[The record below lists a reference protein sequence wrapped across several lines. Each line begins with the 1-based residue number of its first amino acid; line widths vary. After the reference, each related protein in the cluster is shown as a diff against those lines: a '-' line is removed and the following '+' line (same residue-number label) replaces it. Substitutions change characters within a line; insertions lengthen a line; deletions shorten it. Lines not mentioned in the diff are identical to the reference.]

1 MASALDRNQPVTA
14 QWILGSLAAL
24 FAVLVVVRLVRSRGR
39 WDPAAKTWALIAV
52 IFCIV
57 SVVLSR

>member
-1 MASALDRNQPVTA
+1 MQSVTA
-14 QWILGSLAAL
+14 QWILGTLAAV
-24 FAVLVVVRLVRSRGR
+24 FAVLVVVRLVRTRGR